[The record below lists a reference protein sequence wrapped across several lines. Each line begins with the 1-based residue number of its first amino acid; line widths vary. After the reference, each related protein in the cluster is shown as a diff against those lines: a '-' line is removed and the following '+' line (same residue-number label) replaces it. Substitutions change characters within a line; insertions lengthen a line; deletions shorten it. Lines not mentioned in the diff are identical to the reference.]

1 MDYPKEMCLF
11 LLQNKAL
18 IEKESLVEQVEKV
31 VFKAINQ
38 TIEKRIGPRNPWR
51 SRFALVSGDEEGNED
66 TFFAPLDWP
75 VKPNANDLVGYQ
87 LWESEKDV
95 NNYWLAHAFGLNG
108 ATLCFDFWMDARPG
122 GPSKYKVKQ
131 RLEAFFN
138 ETEAVRKAGFYYHER
153 GTLTLPFLL
162 DAALVAEEYPD
173 LKKSLAPVST
183 ALETLLKVNSEFD
196 SLVKEFLPH
205 EMMKK

>member
-1 MDYPKEMCLF
+1 MSYPKEMCLF

-18 IEKESLVEQVEKV
+18 IEKESLVEQVEVV
-31 VFKAINQ
+31 VFKAINE

-51 SRFALVSGDEEGNED
+51 ARYALVSGDKEGNED

-75 VKPNANDLVGYQ
+75 IKPNMSDLVGYQ
-87 LWESEKDV
+87 LWESEKEV
-95 NNYWLAHAFGLNG
+95 NNYWLGHAFGLNG

-131 RLEAFFN
+131 RLEVFLAEN
-138 ETEAVRKAGFYYHER
+138 EAVRKAGFHYHER
-153 GTLTLPFLL
+153 GTLTLPFAL

-183 ALETLLKVNSEFD
+183 ALESLLKVNSEFD
-196 SLVKEFLPH
+196 ALVKEFLPH
-205 EMMKK
+205 AKAG